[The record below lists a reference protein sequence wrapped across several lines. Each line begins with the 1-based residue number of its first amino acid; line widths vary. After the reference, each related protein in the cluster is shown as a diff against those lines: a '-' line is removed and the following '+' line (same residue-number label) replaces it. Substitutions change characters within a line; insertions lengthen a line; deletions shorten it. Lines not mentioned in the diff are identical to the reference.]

1 MGQNLGECVP
11 NNERARIKSITFWL
25 NNLVNNFM

>member
-11 NNERARIKSITFWL
+11 NNEIAKIKSITFWL
-25 NNLVNNFM
+25 NNLVKHF